1 MKRINYEGIIL
12 YANDRGE
19 IFSQDGV
26 KKKSYIDKQGYER
39 VGVWLPSE
47 RKTVVV
53 RVHTLM
59 GMAFFDEG
67 YSAKGLVIN
76 HKDLD
81 KSNNAL
87 QNLELVTASQNA
99 VHAAING
106 TCHKMRF
113 RGIVGVNVNVNMSIF
128 AWRLRELQN
137 LGFDRKRVAKA
148 IESGVE
154 YKNFQWYKLEDFKD
168 VAHD

>member
-1 MKRINYEGIIL
+1 MKRINYAGITL
-12 YANDRGE
+12 HVNEKGE
-19 IFSQDGV
+19 VFPEQGV
-26 KKKSYIDKQGYER
+26 RKKSYLDKQGYER

-47 RKTVVV
+47 KKTVVV

-59 GMAFFDEG
+59 GIAYFDEE
-67 YSAKGLVIN
+67 YMEKGLVIN

-81 KSNNAL
+81 KSNNSL

-113 RGIVGVNVNVNMSIF
+113 RGIVGVNMNVNMSIF

-137 LGFDRKRVAKA
+137 LGFNRKRVAKA
-148 IESGVE
+148 IDSGVE
-154 YKNFQWYKLEDFKD
+154 YKNFQWYNLEDFKD

>member
-1 MKRINYEGIIL
+1 MKRLNYKGVTL
-12 YANDRGE
+12 YVNEHGE
-19 IFSQDGV
+19 IFSQGGI

-39 VGVWLPSE
+39 VGIRLPSE
-47 RKTVVV
+47 KKTDVV

-67 YSAKGLVIN
+67 YTTKGLVIN

-81 KSNNAL
+81 KSNNVL
-87 QNLELVTASQNA
+87 QNLELVTGSQNA

-113 RGIVGVNVNVNMSIF
+113 RGIVGISGNMSIF

-148 IESGVE
+148 IDSGVE

-168 VAHD
+168 VAHA